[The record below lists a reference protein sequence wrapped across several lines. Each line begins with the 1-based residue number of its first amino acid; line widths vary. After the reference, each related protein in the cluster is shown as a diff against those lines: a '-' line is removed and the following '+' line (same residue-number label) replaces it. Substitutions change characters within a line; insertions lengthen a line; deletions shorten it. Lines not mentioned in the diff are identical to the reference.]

1 MNEVWVG
8 GMVDFVNRCV
18 VEEGW
23 MVSEVEWCVCRCIV
37 EEGWMVNE
45 VEGCVGICEVRK
57 L

>member
-8 GMVDFVNRCV
+8 GMVEFVNRCV

-37 EEGWMVNE
+37 EEGWMVSE
-45 VEGCVGICEVRK
+45 VEWCVVYVGV
-57 L
+57 